1 MSNQKQRVVILT
13 RAPSENNKNK
23 IYLSNKEFLSLIDA
37 DKQNMIFQYYDNK
50 SNVYFYIV
58 KEGFYFYTNSFHLD
72 SFEVFYDT
80 VKLAREKEFWDL
92 DRYYHSQEL
101 GIENGGDYSDFIH
114 SDFFYNDNY
123 DSQKGKDKI
132 NKDRFKEFIEARDR
146 GFTSLKDYHDA
157 KELGIR
163 NYESYEGFR
172 ESGFMEGYR
181 GSDGKKK
188 SYSKFLEAKE
198 KGFTDIYDFE
208 FAKELN
214 IEKYDELETFKQSG
228 FFRENSRHK
237 EDNYKEFK
245 EAKNLGFN
253 YYEDYSKALDLD
265 LENFN
270 EYKQFLDSGCQTVE
284 EYHFKIKFPPIFKE
298 MSKKINEILKDAKEA
313 FDSMRYEEFIRLKY
327 LSAEKL
333 VELAYMKVF
342 KKDFKEE
349 NNLNFDDIIRSIEE
363 KTNKKVVDFEELR
376 YWRRLRNKIIHEH
389 YKIEKNKAEKCNEFI
404 DEFYNNLN
412 EIVKKL

>member
-1 MSNQKQRVVILT
+1 M
-13 RAPSENNKNK
+13 
-23 IYLSNKEFLSLIDA
+23 
-37 DKQNMIFQYYDNK
+37 
-50 SNVYFYIV
+50 
-58 KEGFYFYTNSFHLD
+58 
-72 SFEVFYDT
+72 
-80 VKLAREKEFWDL
+80 
-92 DRYYHSQEL
+92 
-101 GIENGGDYSDFIH
+101 
-114 SDFFYNDNY
+114 
-123 DSQKGKDKI
+123 
-132 NKDRFKEFIEARDR
+132 
-146 GFTSLKDYHDA
+146 
-157 KELGIR
+157 
-163 NYESYEGFR
+163 
-172 ESGFMEGYR
+172 
-181 GSDGKKK
+181 
-188 SYSKFLEAKE
+188 
-198 KGFTDIYDFE
+198 
-208 FAKELN
+208 
-214 IEKYDELETFKQSG
+214 
-228 FFRENSRHK
+228 
-237 EDNYKEFK
+237 
-245 EAKNLGFN
+245 
-253 YYEDYSKALDLD
+253 
-265 LENFN
+265 
-270 EYKQFLDSGCQTVE
+270 DSGCQTVE